1 MHVFLF
7 DFYRSFGDAPL
18 PEYTIANHETTYE
31 IFPAGSQKGNPK
43 LIDSLG
49 FSYTVKKGS
58 RKIGNTWRCSK
69 RNCPA
74 RVIEVN
80 DTFTQGP
87 REHIHACD
95 LGAAVNAKLKS
106 RIKARAKTDL
116 FTPAGT
122 LVHEEMVYIVRHG
135 RDQDM
140 THPDLLKRMANRAR
154 AAPPQ

>member
-1 MHVFLF
+1 MHVIPF
-7 DFYRSFGDAPL
+7 DFYRSVGDLPL
-18 PEYTIANHETTYE
+18 PEETIGNHETTYE
-31 IFPAGSQKGNPK
+31 IIPAGSQKGNPK
-43 LIDSLG
+43 LVDSLG

-58 RKIGNTWRCSK
+58 RKYGNTWRCSK

-87 REHIHACD
+87 REHIRACN

-106 RIKARAKTDL
+106 RIKASAKENL

-122 LVHEEMVYIVRHG
+122 LVYEEMTRG
-135 RDQDM
+135 
-140 THPDLLKRMANRAR
+140 
-154 AAPPQ
+154 